1 MLAQILRANS
11 IRTQGTNKKKATIS
25 KYAVR
30 RDVNEVVH
38 WKTIVNWR
46 LCYSNRSVYCSGL
59 IAGVVVLIVVL
70 IAVVVISLIVLLRLR
85 YTYILST

>member
-1 MLAQILRANS
+1 M
-11 IRTQGTNKKKATIS
+11 
-25 KYAVR
+25 
-30 RDVNEVVH
+30 
-38 WKTIVNWR
+38 
-46 LCYSNRSVYCSGL
+46 CYSNRSVYCSGL